1 MARRRRQEQR
11 EIEWH
16 FFSFPVAFGFA
27 CGALVATLLIGAG
40 LFMIVWIASLF
51 AASFGVAHIF
61 SHGFR
66 RRSTERRGARGGGKG
81 RGGRG
86 PRGGAGGRRCRP
98 RRRGGGAA
106 AQAETQG
113 LSAGR
118 PRLASLSSAAPF
130 ETPGADENV

>member
-16 FFSFPVAFGFA
+16 FFRFPVAFGFA

-51 AASFGVAHIF
+51 AASFGVAHLF

-66 RRSTERRGARGGGKG
+66 RRSTERRRARPGWGG
-81 RGGRG
+81 RGGRSC
-86 PRGGAGGRRCRP
+86 GAGGGGG
-98 RRRGGGAA
+98 RGGG
-106 AQAETQG
+106 G
-113 LSAGR
+113 GGGGRVGGGGWGR
-118 PRLASLSSAAPF
+118 PPEVPF
-130 ETPGADENV
+130 SERG

>member
-40 LFMIVWIASLF
+40 LFMIVWVASLF

-61 SHGFR
+61 SHWFR
-66 RRSTERRGARGGGKG
+66 RRSTERRRAREEETE
-81 RGGRG
+81 RE
-86 PRGGAGGRRCRP
+86 RRALAARAAAAAREGEAAAP
-98 RRRGGGAA
+98 RRRRRRKA
-106 AQAETQG
+106 
-113 LSAGR
+113 
-118 PRLASLSSAAPF
+118 
-130 ETPGADENV
+130 

>member
-61 SHGFR
+61 SHWFR
-66 RRSTERRGARGGGKG
+66 RRSTERRRAREEETE
-81 RGGRG
+81 RE
-86 PRGGAGGRRCRP
+86 RRALAARAAAAAREGEAAAP
-98 RRRGGGAA
+98 RRRRRRKA
-106 AQAETQG
+106 
-113 LSAGR
+113 
-118 PRLASLSSAAPF
+118 
-130 ETPGADENV
+130 

>member
-40 LFMIVWIASLF
+40 HFMIVWVASLF

-61 SHGFR
+61 SHWFR
-66 RRSTERRGARGGGKG
+66 RRSTERRRAREEETEGERRAPGG
-81 RGGRG
+81 
-86 PRGGAGGRRCRP
+86 
-98 RRRGGGAA
+98 RGGGAGPARAGAPA
-106 AQAETQG
+106 AR
-113 LSAGR
+113 LS
-118 PRLASLSSAAPF
+118 
-130 ETPGADENV
+130 

>member
-66 RRSTERRGARGGGKG
+66 RRSTERRRAREEETE
-81 RGGRG
+81 RE
-86 PRGGAGGRRCRP
+86 RRALAARAAAAAREGEAAAP
-98 RRRGGGAA
+98 RRRRRRKA
-106 AQAETQG
+106 
-113 LSAGR
+113 
-118 PRLASLSSAAPF
+118 
-130 ETPGADENV
+130 

>member
-51 AASFGVAHIF
+51 AASVGVAQIF
-61 SHGFR
+61 SPGFR
-66 RRSTERRGARGGGKG
+66 RRSTERRGVGGG
-81 RGGRG
+81 GG
-86 PRGGAGGRRCRP
+86 GGAGGGGG
-98 RRRGGGAA
+98 GGGAP
-106 AQAETQG
+106 
-113 LSAGR
+113 
-118 PRLASLSSAAPF
+118 PRRSLSQSV
-130 ETPGADENV
+130 GAEQRESDAQQTWRDAE